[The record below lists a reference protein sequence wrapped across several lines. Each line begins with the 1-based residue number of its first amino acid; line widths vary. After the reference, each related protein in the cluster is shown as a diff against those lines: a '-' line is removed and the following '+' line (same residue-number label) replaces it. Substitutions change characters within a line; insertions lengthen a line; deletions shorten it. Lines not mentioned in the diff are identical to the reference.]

1 MASVMFLFYACGLAI
16 SGYLCYRLFKSWNN
30 TVSKG
35 LNKII
40 FFHIFLNT
48 CNIISHAV
56 LEVSKHH
63 VWIVLST
70 SFSFQTVYFQAAI
83 EFSSFLGRPLQQH
96 LNTMLGILTLSFVS
110 TGLSVLFGRKYEI
123 CGTNNCFDNSSR
135 LVVKEEDDAGILIT
149 YLAQF
154 LIPTSVILFGSVFTG
169 YRKWER
175 VKATNPRSSCGVR
188 LARVCLTCAVAI
200 FLAYGTVVVELL
212 LYSTESDD
220 KRVRHMCRISCLYEE
235 LYLLLSMFPVGYLV
249 HFVKQAEGRHQQ
261 EEKNDS

>member
-16 SGYLCYRLFKSWNN
+16 SGYLYYRLYKSWNN
-30 TVSKG
+30 SVSKG

-48 CNIISHAV
+48 CNVISHAG
-56 LEVSKHH
+56 LEFSKHH

-70 SFSFQTVYFQAAI
+70 SFSFQTVYFLAAI
-83 EFSSFLGRPLQQH
+83 EFSTFLGRPVQQY
-96 LNTMLGILTLSFVS
+96 LNSLLGILTLSFFS
-110 TGLSVLFGRKYEI
+110 TGLSALFSRKYEI

-135 LVVKEEDDAGILIT
+135 LVVKEEDDAAILKI
-149 YLAQF
+149 YFAQF
-154 LIPTSVILFGSVFTG
+154 LFPTSMILFGSFFTG

-175 VKATNPRSSCGVR
+175 VKATNPTSSCGVR
-188 LARVCLTCAVAI
+188 LGRVCLTCAVAI
-200 FLAYGTVVVELL
+200 FLAYGTAVVELL

-220 KRVRHMCRISCLYEE
+220 KRVSHMCRISCLYEE
-235 LYLLLSMFPVGYLV
+235 LYLLLSIFPVGYLV
-249 HFVKQAEGRHQQ
+249 HFVKQTEGRHQQ